1 MSCATAP
8 STPPTGAA
16 NFSLLNESL
25 RNSETWQI
33 IRITK
38 LLLQHSWWQPKYV
51 GYSFADT
58 RALSQQ
64 LDIYDLM
71 KCFRVNSEKIL
82 LGVSLISKSSFFPAL
97 PPYSRCKRH
106 FACEY
111 AGAFVSTVACSL
123 SHLRCF
129 RREGTAFEVVLLLWR
144 LWFVSKL
151 LLMVAFLSLMSTM
164 SCELLHACLVYFL
177 YVVWDDYA
185 FKYQLFFSINYME
198 NSNWRANTFQFLLS
212 KTHQFSLQYHDTK
225 KMIGVIIFLKTAL
238 MIPSSMCHST
248 RLTLP
253 HLSK

>member
-51 GYSFADT
+51 GYSFADM

-82 LGVSLISKSSFFPAL
+82 LGVSLISKTSLFPAL
-97 PPYSRCKRH
+97 PPYSRRKPHCEWQLTVRRVC

-111 AGAFVSTVACSL
+111 ASAFVQTVACLL
-123 SHLRCF
+123 SHLRCI
-129 RREGTAFEVVLLLWR
+129 RQEGTVFEVVLLLWR

-151 LLMVAFLSLMSTM
+151 LLMGAFLSLMSTM
-164 SCELLHACLVYFL
+164 SFELLHGCLVYFL

-185 FKYQLFFSINYME
+185 FKDQHLF
-198 NSNWRANTFQFLLS
+198 
-212 KTHQFSLQYHDTK
+212 
-225 KMIGVIIFLKTAL
+225 
-238 MIPSSMCHST
+238 
-248 RLTLP
+248 
-253 HLSK
+253 